1 MGDIKG
7 FMKHDRQDYK
17 KDDVARRIK
26 TFKEFTHLPAA
37 KELRDQG
44 GRCMDCGVP
53 FCQSGCPIG
62 NIIPDWNDLI
72 YRDRWEEA
80 IERLHKTN
88 NFPEF
93 TGRVCPA
100 PCENACVLGINAPA
114 VTIKN
119 IELSIIEQ
127 AYDKGWVKPQPP
139 KHRTGMKVAVI
150 GSGPA
155 GLACADELNKRGHK
169 VTVYEKNE
177 LIGGL
182 LTLGIPD
189 FKLEKWVVFR
199 RVDRMREEGVVFKVN
214 AHVGVDIPSQELRDK
229 FDAIVLCGGAEAG
242 RELPVPGRE
251 LKGVHQAMYYLPQ
264 QNLRNNK
271 YSPEKF
277 MAQYADNILQ
287 VRPPSMDVVSA
298 QGRHVVVLG
307 GGDTGSDCVGTAIR
321 QGALSV
327 HQFELMPQPPQKRAA
342 DNPWPNWAFI
352 LRTSSSHEEG
362 CVRDYSIL
370 TKRLSGENGQLKKLH
385 AIRLQWGKDPA
396 SGQMKMSEVAGSE
409 FEMDCDL
416 LLLAMGFTGPVK
428 KGMLEELGVA
438 IDARGNVIADANKM
452 TSVPGVF
459 TAGDM
464 TRGQSLVVWAIHE
477 GRTAAQG
484 VHHYLTTKVS

>member
-1 MGDIKG
+1 MTGKKEGILGDIKG

-26 TFKEFTHLPAA
+26 NFKEFTHLPAT
-37 KELRDQG
+37 KELKDQG
-44 GRCMDCGVP
+44 ARCMDCGVP

-62 NIIPDWNDLI
+62 NIIPDWNDLV

-119 IELSIIEQ
+119 IELSIVEH
-127 AYDKGWVKPQPP
+127 AYDKGWIKPNKP

-177 LIGGL
+177 ALGGL

-199 RVDRMREEGVVFKVN
+199 RIDRMREEGIVFKTN
-214 AHVGVDIPSQELRDK
+214 AHVGGNVKVKELRDRY
-229 FDAIVLCGGAEAG
+229 DAIVLCGGAEAG

-251 LKGVHQAMYYLPQ
+251 LKGVYQAMYFLPQ
-264 QNLRNNK
+264 QNLRDNK
-271 YSPEKF
+271 IATDRFEEVTAK
-277 MAQYADNILQ
+277 
-287 VRPPSMDVVSA
+287 
-298 QGRHVVVLG
+298 GKKVVVLG

-327 HQFELMPQPPQKRAA
+327 QQFELMPKPPEKRSP

-362 CVRDYSIL
+362 CERDYSIM
-370 TKRLSGENGQLKKLH
+370 TKSLSGADGELKKLH
-385 AIRLQWGKDPA
+385 AVRLQWVKDPA
-396 SGQMKMSEVAGSE
+396 SGQMKMNEVAGSE
-409 FEMDCDL
+409 FEIECDL
-416 LLLAMGFTGPVK
+416 LLLAMGFLGPVK
-428 KGMLEELGVA
+428 KGMIEELGVA
-438 IDARGNVIADANKM
+438 LDARGNVASDGHKM

-477 GRTAAQG
+477 GRSAAQG
-484 VHHYLTTKVS
+484 VHQYLSMKVNQKG